1 MAIISVTVE
10 LWRFVQINKFNAL
23 LLKKKN
29 PPARLHPTDTFSGR
43 VTACN
48 RGQRCGNWFCVFRW
62 SWDRLSATFDRN
74 KVYFF
79 IFLFSWEQTCC
90 LHSIYSSSHVAGWL
104 SSYSS
109 PLSTTWACP
118 HYSLNLPSPALL
130 QLSLNIS
137 PNNFL
142 TTSVGLE

>member
-1 MAIISVTVE
+1 MAVISVAVE

-29 PPARLHPTDTFSGR
+29 PPARFRPTDTFSGR

-62 SWDRLSATFDRN
+62 SWVPLLTVAKCTFSFFCSPESKHAT
-74 KVYFF
+74 
-79 IFLFSWEQTCC
+79 C

-104 SSYSS
+104 LSYSS